1 MKSFTFAF
9 IFLTL
14 FLAGTMAQAKQ
25 FQPDRHNSHANLDQA
40 VQQVKQQT
48 GGRILSAKT
57 KNNDGKKVHKIKVLL
72 PDGKV
77 RIIRGNAK

>member
-1 MKSFTFAF
+1 MKPFIFAF

-25 FQPDRHNSHANLDQA
+25 FQSENHNSQTNLDQA

-57 KNNDGKKVHKIKVLL
+57 KNKDGRQVHKIKVLL
-72 PDGKV
+72 PNGKV
-77 RIIRGNAK
+77 RIIRVNAK

>member
-1 MKSFTFAF
+1 MKPFIFAF

-14 FLAGTMAQAKQ
+14 FLAGTVTQAKQ
-25 FQPDRHNSHANLDQA
+25 VQGESHNGHMNLDKA

-57 KNNDGKKVHKIKVLL
+57 KNNDGRQVHKIKVLL
-72 PDGKV
+72 PNGKV
-77 RIIRGNAK
+77 RIIRVNAK

>member
-1 MKSFTFAF
+1 MKPFIFAF

-14 FLAGTMAQAKQ
+14 SLAGTVTQAKQ
-25 FQPDRHNSHANLDQA
+25 FQPENHTNLDQA
-40 VQQVKQQT
+40 VQQVKKQT

-72 PDGKV
+72 PNGKV
-77 RIIRGNAK
+77 RIIRVNAK

>member
-1 MKSFTFAF
+1 MKPFIFAF

-14 FLAGTMAQAKQ
+14 SLAGTLTQAKQ
-25 FQPDRHNSHANLDQA
+25 FQSESHNSHTDLDQA
-40 VQQVKQQT
+40 VQQVKQKT

-57 KNNDGKKVHKIKVLL
+57 KNKDGRQVHKIKVLL

-77 RIIRGNAK
+77 RIIRVNAK